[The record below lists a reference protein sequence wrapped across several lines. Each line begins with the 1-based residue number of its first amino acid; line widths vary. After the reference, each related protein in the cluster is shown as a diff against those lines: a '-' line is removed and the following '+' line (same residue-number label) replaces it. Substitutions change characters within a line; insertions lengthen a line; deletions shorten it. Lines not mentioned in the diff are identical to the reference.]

1 MRRLKLTSQNIRF
14 CQQHPTSTHLSH
26 FPLDMLINIS
36 LTRYMPNIILSNVP
50 NVFDYQTLLN
60 TEFSTYLIKQN
71 ASEITRKNYLTD
83 IKNFFTWL
91 NTCITNG
98 SIKLLEHAEKP
109 LSRITTEIVE
119 TYKRSLITS
128 KTPIATINR
137 RLSALRMFFQFAL
150 IEHKVTDNPMI
161 LVRNIPR
168 TDAPNE
174 TDILDAA
181 LSVYAKEKSAKQADI
196 DDIKTFF
203 SWYYKQYVS

>member
-1 MRRLKLTSQNIRF
+1 MRGWRLTSQNISF
-14 CQQHPTSTHLSH
+14 NQQHPTTTHLAH
-26 FPLDMLINIS
+26 FPIDMLINIR

-50 NVFDYQTLLN
+50 NVFDYQALLD

-71 ASEITRKNYLTD
+71 ASEVTRKNYVMD

-91 NTCITNG
+91 NMCLTNG
-98 SIKLLEHAEKP
+98 SIKLLENIEKP
-109 LSRITTEIVE
+109 LSRITTEIIE
-119 TYKRSLITS
+119 TYKRSLTTS

-150 IEHKVTDNPMI
+150 IEHKITENPMT

-168 TDAPNE
+168 IDAPNGS
-174 TDILDAA
+174 DILDTA
-181 LSVYAKEKSAKQADI
+181 LDAYAKEKNTKPADI

-203 SWYYKQYVS
+203 SWYYNQHIS